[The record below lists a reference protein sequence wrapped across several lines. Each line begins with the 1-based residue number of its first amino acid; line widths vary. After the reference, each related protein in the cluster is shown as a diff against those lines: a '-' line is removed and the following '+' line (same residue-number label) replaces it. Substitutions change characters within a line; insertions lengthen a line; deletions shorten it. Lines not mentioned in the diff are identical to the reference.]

1 MGYNVLIVDDSSIVR
16 KVLMKTFEM
25 TEIPVN
31 SFHQAENGQVG
42 LNLLRANWID
52 VVFLDINMPVMNGL
66 EFMKHIHGDEQLK
79 GTPVI
84 VVSTEGSEERKVALH
99 DLGIRAYLRK
109 PVSPECLVE
118 TITRIFGEIPSGRK
132 N

>member
-1 MGYNVLIVDDSSIVR
+1 MIKVLIVDDSALMRRQLSQMFASAGGFEVCLARNGAEGVEQVR
-16 KVLMKTFEM
+16 VFK
-25 TEIPVN
+25 PN
-31 SFHQAENGQVG
+31 
-42 LNLLRANWID
+42 
-52 VVFLDINMPVMNGL
+52 VVTLDINMPVMNGL